1 MEYNF
6 FAEPLLC
13 TWWLHFQKNIFVL
26 GPKLVSIF
34 SWNTTTGFSFV
45 NFVRKIFYWQILCF
59 ISIWMLPRFIIPSS
73 LSSCKQLSKIDTQI
87 WFCVTIHEKYVK
99 LLVEISVYLA
109 FEIQVLSMLAI
120 NWCRGHFRIFQFP
133 SAIRLQNICRRLN
146 RNLCVLSQQC
156 LWHTSTFSQGLSFG
170 FLITVEIICSIGE
183 HIIQCRKNSAL
194 KI

>member
-1 MEYNF
+1 MECNF

-13 TWWLHFQKNIFVL
+13 TWWLHFQENIFVL

-73 LSSCKQLSKIDTQI
+73 LSSCKQLSEIDTQI

-99 LLVEISVYLA
+99 VACWNFCLPSLWNSGAKYVGNKLMPGSFQDFSVS
-109 FEIQVLSMLAI
+109 LSNTFAKNLQKTQQKPLCI
-120 NWCRGHFRIFQFP
+120 K
-133 SAIRLQNICRRLN
+133 SAI
-146 RNLCVLSQQC
+146 

-170 FLITVEIICSIGE
+170 FLITVEIISSIGE